1 MFSSISEARRICGSG
16 DSFTDDK
23 ILQYLVYKS
32 GADTP
37 SNTST
42 VPDFIGQYYLDTANN
57 KWYKAKATSAA
68 SDFLILN

>member
-1 MFSSISEARRICGSG
+1 MFASLEAAQAAIGSSQFPGLDALLARIV
-16 DSFTDDK
+16 F
-23 ILQYLVYKS
+23 KS

-42 VPDFIGQYYLDTANN
+42 VPDFIGQLYLDTANN
-57 KWYKAKATSAA
+57 KWYLAKDTSAA

>member
-1 MFSSISEARRICGSG
+1 MFASIEEARKLVGNAQFPGIDALLAR
-16 DSFTDDK
+16 
-23 ILQYLVYKS
+23 LVYKS

-42 VPDFIGQYYLDTANN
+42 VPDFIGQLYLDTANS
-57 KWYKAKATSAA
+57 KWYLAKDTSAA